1 MRAKITASI
10 MCADLLN
17 LEKDIKALEK
27 AGVDYFHYD
36 IMDGHFVPNMTLGLE
51 TICEIQKRVKVRS
64 DFHLLVKKPE
74 EMIELLDA
82 GEDDLVSFHYSA
94 TENIDTCLDKIHD
107 LGAGAGIVLD
117 VADSYE
123 LLETYLDKIEYVNLM
138 MITPG
143 FAGQPLVDGMIEK
156 IMYTRQWLDSKKK
169 NRIKIMVD
177 GNVSYERARLMH
189 KLGGDI
195 LVAGTSSLFK
205 GDMSFEESIRTFEEY
220 TSHKDYQEQNRGK
233 E

>member
-36 IMDGHFVPNMTLGLE
+36 IMDGHFVPNMTLGVE
-51 TICEIQKRVKVRS
+51 TICEIQKRVSIHS
-64 DFHLLVKKPE
+64 DFHLLVKEPE
-74 EMIELLDA
+74 DIIELLDA
-82 GEDDLVSFHYSA
+82 GEGDLISFHYSA
-94 TENIDTCLDKIHD
+94 TQNISQCLEKIHQ
-107 LGAGAGIVLD
+107 LGAGAGITLD

-123 LLETYLDKIEYVNLM
+123 LLEPYLDSIEYVNLM

-169 NRIKIMVD
+169 TEIKIMVD

-205 GDMSFEESIRTFEEY
+205 GDRTFEEAMRTFEQY
-220 TSHKDYQEQNRGK
+220 TSHKDYQEQNRG
-233 E
+233 